1 GAVDALHDFRTHFFK
16 HVGGQIG
23 HAHLHVFKYAK
34 LVSLLGGVDRIGA
47 VVQVDHDVG
56 TTVGNV
62 QHVGAVVGC
71 AQRVDL
77 CVVDG
82 GPALLFGEG
91 THVIMNGVT
100 VVVVGHQVDDFQ
112 VLAVVFGHDWRNG
125 LGCRVGMVTQAEAI
139 AAAVFSGGITGAADD
154 GEIQGLGALARVLQG
169 NGHGTADA
177 AGNHHG
183 VVFFQKPL
191 GSLNGTVRLGFCVT
205 NGQLEFLAQNTLLGV
220 RADQL
225 DAFITVVDHLGGQ
238 FKAA

>member
-1 GAVDALHDFRTHFFK
+1 TGTLDGISPQQRGHERIVLGTTRLGTVLLFVGLDKGTANVILDAFRPPEHHGAVDALHDFRTHFFK

-34 LVSLLGGVDRIGA
+34 LVSVLGGVDRIGA

-56 TTVGNV
+56 TTVGDV

-91 THVIMNGVT
+91 THVIMDGVT

-169 NGHGTADA
+169 NGHG
-177 AGNHHG
+177 
-183 VVFFQKPL
+183 
-191 GSLNGTVRLGFCVT
+191 
-205 NGQLEFLAQNTLLGV
+205 
-220 RADQL
+220 
-225 DAFITVVDHLGGQ
+225 
-238 FKAA
+238 